1 MPRGRA
7 AAAVIPLHRIFQWE
21 RVNAGIAARAGIWVY
36 LVVLVATHDG
46 ITDEVRFG
54 VAVLSLFAIVVPGVT
69 RWSACWLAA
78 TLLLA
83 ADLFYSYS
91 HAANHYYLTIYIL
104 AILTLETYRR
114 GRGEELAFNLPRAL
128 LIVVF
133 GLAILQKAISP
144 YFLSGRLLAD
154 YVLTGGTLYWPLAW
168 IYAGHDGALQAF
180 ERQFELISGDPT
192 LAGAQVPIEL
202 PTAAFSILVRGAA
215 VSILLFETGLFLAL
229 AWHRAFRHRLTPLL
243 MLLFLWGTFLLRPEF
258 SFFAL
263 LGILFMC
270 ARPDL
275 NLRWTGSYV
284 VSIVLFLAL
293 EVSELNL

>member
-1 MPRGRA
+1 MKH
-7 AAAVIPLHRIFQWE
+7 LHQIFEWE
-21 RVNAGIAARAGIWVY
+21 RVNAGMVARAGTWVY

-46 ITDEVRFG
+46 ISNVVRFG
-54 VAVLSLFAIVVPGVT
+54 VAFLSLFAIVVPPVT
-69 RWSACWLAA
+69 RWPAYWLAV

-83 ADLFYSYS
+83 ADLLYSYA
-91 HAANHYYLTIYIL
+91 HAANHYYLTIYAL
-104 AILTLETYRR
+104 AILALETYRR
-114 GRGEELAFNLPRAL
+114 SRGDELAFNLPRAL

-144 YFLSGRLLAD
+144 YFLSGRLMAD

-168 IYAGHDGALQAF
+168 IYEGLDGATRAF
-180 ERQFELISGDPT
+180 EHQFDLISSDPA
-192 LAGAQVPIEL
+192 LVGSQLPIEL
-202 PTAAFSILVRGAA
+202 PMAGFSLLVRGAA
-215 VSILLFETGLFLAL
+215 VSILLFEVGLFLAL
-229 AWHRAFRHRLTPLL
+229 AWHRAFKHRLMPLL
-243 MLLFLWGTFLLRPEF
+243 MLLFLWGTFLVRPEF

-275 NLRWTGSYV
+275 NLRWTALFV

-293 EVSELNL
+293 EVSELTL